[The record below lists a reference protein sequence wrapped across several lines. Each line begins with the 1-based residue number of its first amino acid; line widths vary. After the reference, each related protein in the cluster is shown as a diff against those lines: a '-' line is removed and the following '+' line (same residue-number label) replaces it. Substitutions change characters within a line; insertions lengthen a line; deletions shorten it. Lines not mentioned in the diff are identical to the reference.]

1 LKVLRKNRYNL
12 EKIFSIRLILGFWMF
27 FWVFEAMDKFFMIYR
42 VFWVKTNGLENG
54 ILGKKKTFCG

>member
-1 LKVLRKNRYNL
+1 
-12 EKIFSIRLILGFWMF
+12 MF